1 MLEAA
6 WWGFV
11 GGAALLIGT
20 LFGLYVKV
28 GLRVIGL
35 VMAFGAGVLI
45 SAVAFEL
52 TEQAYRSAGS
62 TYAALGLAAGS
73 LTFFIGDLLIDRRG
87 GHRRK
92 SPVHGGVRHPDPAAK
107 VARASGGS
115 AAGTE
120 AASGGAGGTIDASSG
135 AGGAAT
141 AATTAAAAPSGAAL
155 VLGALLDGIP
165 ESAAIGISLLGGGG
179 VGVAMVAAVFMSN
192 IPESMSATTGLKA
205 SGRSTGWILG
215 LWSLVVAASTVAA
228 MLGYGLLGG
237 ASEGTVAFI
246 QTFAAGAILTMLADT
261 MMPEAVEHAGRLV
274 GLLTVLGFA
283 VAFFLSSA

>member
-1 MLEAA
+1 VLEAA

-11 GGAALLIGT
+11 GGAALLVGA
-20 LFGLYVKV
+20 LMGLYLKV
-28 GLRVIGL
+28 GLRAIGL

-52 TEQAYRSAGS
+52 TEEAYRSAGS
-62 TYAALGLAAGS
+62 TAAALGLAAGS
-73 LTFFIGDLLIDRRG
+73 VTFFTGDWLIDRQG

-92 SPVHGGVRHPDPAAK
+92 SPVHGGVRAGS
-107 VARASGGS
+107 ASGGS
-115 AAGTE
+115 KA
-120 AASGGAGGTIDASSG
+120 
-135 AGGAAT
+135 AGGAA
-141 AATTAAAAPSGAAL
+141 AASGMAL

-179 VGVAMVAAVFMSN
+179 VGVAMVAAVFLSN

-215 LWSLVVAASTVAA
+215 LWALVVGASTLASVA
-228 MLGYGLLGG
+228 GYALLGG
-237 ASEGTVAFI
+237 ASEETVAFI

-283 VAFFLSSA
+283 VAFFISAA

>member
-1 MLEAA
+1 VLEAA

-11 GGAALLIGT
+11 GGAALLVGA

-52 TEQAYRSAGS
+52 TEEAYRSAGG
-62 TYAALGLAAGS
+62 TAAALGLAAGS
-73 LTFFIGDLLIDRRG
+73 VTFFTGDWLIDRRG

-92 SPVHGGVRHPDPAAK
+92 SPVHGGVRVPEPAAT
-107 VARASGGS
+107 SGSGS
-115 AAGTE
+115 PAA
-120 AASGGAGGTIDASSG
+120 ASSG
-135 AGGAAT
+135 L
-141 AATTAAAAPSGAAL
+141 AL

-165 ESAAIGISLLGGGG
+165 ESAAIGISLLGGSG
-179 VGVAMVAAVFMSN
+179 VGVAMVAAVFLSN

-205 SGRSTGWILG
+205 SGRSTPWILG
-215 LWSLVVAASTVAA
+215 LWSLVVVASTVSAVA
-228 MLGYGLLGG
+228 GYALLGD
-237 ASEGTVAFI
+237 ASENTVAFI

>member
-6 WWGFV
+6 FWGFV
-11 GGAALLIGT
+11 GGAALLVGA
-20 LFGLYVKV
+20 LMGLYLKV

-52 TEQAYRSAGS
+52 TEEAYRSAGS
-62 TYAALGLAAGS
+62 IAAALGLAAGA
-73 LTFFIGDLLIDRRG
+73 LTFFTGDWLIDRQG

-92 SPVHGGVRHPDPAAK
+92 SPVHGGVRLPEPSAGTDHP
-107 VARASGGS
+107 ASGGS
-115 AAGTE
+115 STPASGGSSA
-120 AASGGAGGTIDASSG
+120 AASGAAASSG
-135 AGGAAT
+135 M
-141 AATTAAAAPSGAAL
+141 AL

-179 VGVAMVAAVFMSN
+179 VGTAMVAAVFLSN
-192 IPESMSATTGLKA
+192 IPEAMSATTGLKA

-215 LWSLVVAASTVAA
+215 LWSLVVGASTLAA
-228 MLGYGLLGG
+228 LAGYALLGG
-237 ASEGTVAFI
+237 ASEETVAFI

-261 MMPEAVEHAGRLV
+261 MMPEAVEHAGRMV

-283 VAFFLSSA
+283 VAFFLSAV

>member
-11 GGAALLIGT
+11 GGAALLVGA
-20 LFGLYVKV
+20 LLGLYLRV

-52 TEQAYRSAGS
+52 TQEAYRSAGS
-62 TYAALGLAAGS
+62 AAAALGLAAGS
-73 LTFFIGDLLIDRRG
+73 LTFFTGDALIDRQG

-92 SPVHGGVRHPDPAAK
+92 SPVHGGVRSPEPTPEPAP
-107 VARASGGS
+107 
-115 AAGTE
+115 AGT
-120 AASGGAGGTIDASSG
+120 AGASSG
-135 AGGAAT
+135 M
-141 AATTAAAAPSGAAL
+141 AL
-155 VLGALLDGIP
+155 VLGALLDGVP
-165 ESAAIGISLLGGGG
+165 ESAAIGISLLGGSG
-179 VGVAMVAAVFMSN
+179 VSVAVVAAVVMSN
-192 IPESMSATTGLKA
+192 VPEAMSATTGLKA

-215 LWSLVVAASTVAA
+215 LWSLVVAASTVSA

-237 ASEGTVAFI
+237 ASESTVAFI

-283 VAFFLSSA
+283 VAFFLSAA

>member
-11 GGAALLIGT
+11 GGAALLVGA
-20 LFGLYVKV
+20 LLGLYLKV

-52 TEQAYRSAGS
+52 TEEAYRSAGS
-62 TYAALGLAAGS
+62 AAAALGLAAGS
-73 LTFFIGDLLIDRRG
+73 VTFFTGDWLIDRQG

-92 SPVHGGVRHPDPAAK
+92 SPVHGGVRLP
-107 VARASGGS
+107 
-115 AAGTE
+115 
-120 AASGGAGGTIDASSG
+120 GAGGRHGIRRLAGREASDRRRRGERHGPG
-135 AGGAAT
+135 ARGPARRHPRVGRDRHQPARRRRGGRRH
-141 AATTAAAAPSGAAL
+141 GR
-155 VLGALLDGIP
+155 
-165 ESAAIGISLLGGGG
+165 GG
-179 VGVAMVAAVFMSN
+179 VPVEHPRVDVGDHRAQGVRALDRLDPRPV
-192 IPESMSATTGLKA
+192 
-205 SGRSTGWILG
+205 GRSSSAPRRWPR
-215 LWSLVVAASTVAA
+215 WR
-228 MLGYGLLGG
+228 GYALLGG
-237 ASEGTVAFI
+237 ASEETVAFI

-283 VAFFLSSA
+283 VAFFLSAA

>member
-1 MLEAA
+1 VLEAA

-11 GGAALLIGT
+11 GGAALLVGA
-20 LFGLYVKV
+20 LLGLYLEV
-28 GLRVIGL
+28 GLRVVGL

-52 TEQAYRSAGS
+52 TEEAYRSAGGPA
-62 TYAALGLAAGS
+62 AALGLAAGS
-73 LTFFIGDLLIDRRG
+73 LTFFTGDWLIDRHG

-92 SPVHGGVRHPDPAAK
+92 SPVHGGMRLPEREQPTTSLAGAESTT
-107 VARASGGS
+107 AEASG
-115 AAGTE
+115 
-120 AASGGAGGTIDASSG
+120 AASGAASSG
-135 AGGAAT
+135 L
-141 AATTAAAAPSGAAL
+141 AL

-165 ESAAIGISLLGGGG
+165 ESAAIGISLIGGGG
-179 VGVAMVAAVFMSN
+179 VGIAMVAAVFLSN
-192 IPESMSATTGLKA
+192 IPEAMSATTGLKA

-215 LWSLVVAASTVAA
+215 LWSLVVAASVVASVA
-228 MLGYGLLGG
+228 GYSLLGG
-237 ASEGTVAFI
+237 APETTVAFI

-283 VAFFLSSA
+283 VAFFLSAA

>member
-1 MLEAA
+1 VLEAA
-6 WWGFV
+6 FWGFV
-11 GGAALLIGT
+11 GGAALLVGA
-20 LFGLYVKV
+20 LLGLYLKV

-52 TEQAYRSAGS
+52 TEEAYRSAGS
-62 TYAALGLAAGS
+62 SAAALGLAAGS
-73 LTFFIGDLLIDRRG
+73 VTFFTGDWLIDRQG

-92 SPVHGGVRHPDPAAK
+92 SPVHGGVRAGS
-107 VARASGGS
+107 ASGGS
-115 AAGTE
+115 KA
-120 AASGGAGGTIDASSG
+120 
-135 AGGAAT
+135 AGGAA
-141 AATTAAAAPSGAAL
+141 AASGMAL

-179 VGVAMVAAVFMSN
+179 VGVAMVAAVFLSN

-215 LWSLVVAASTVAA
+215 LWALVVGASTLASVA
-228 MLGYGLLGG
+228 GYALLGG
-237 ASEGTVAFI
+237 ASEETVAFI

-283 VAFFLSSA
+283 VAFFISAA

>member
-1 MLEAA
+1 VLEAA

-11 GGAALLIGT
+11 GGAALLVGA
-20 LFGLYVKV
+20 LMGLYLKV

-52 TEQAYRSAGS
+52 TEEAYRSAGS
-62 TYAALGLAAGS
+62 AAAALGLAAGS
-73 LTFFIGDLLIDRRG
+73 VTFFTGDWLIDRQG

-92 SPVHGGVRHPDPAAK
+92 SPVHGGVRLPEPAADT
-107 VARASGGS
+107 ASAGSKGGKPATG
-115 AAGTE
+115 AA
-120 AASGGAGGTIDASSG
+120 AASGM
-135 AGGAAT
+135 
-141 AATTAAAAPSGAAL
+141 AL

-165 ESAAIGISLLGGGG
+165 ESAAIGISLLGGGP
-179 VGVAMVAAVFMSN
+179 VGVAMVAAVFLSN

-215 LWSLVVAASTVAA
+215 LWGLVVGASTLASVA
-228 MLGYGLLGG
+228 GYSLLGG
-237 ASEGTVAFI
+237 ASEETVAFI

-261 MMPEAVEHAGRLV
+261 MLPEAVEHAGRLV
-274 GLLTVLGFA
+274 GLMTVLGFA
-283 VAFFLSSA
+283 VAFFISAA

>member
-11 GGAALLIGT
+11 GGAALLVGA
-20 LFGLYVKV
+20 LLGLYLKV
-28 GLRVIGL
+28 GLRTIGL

-52 TEQAYRSAGS
+52 TEEAYQAAGS
-62 TYAALGLAAGS
+62 ASAALGLAAGS
-73 LTFFIGDLLIDRRG
+73 LTFFAGDWLIDRRG

-92 SPVHGGVRHPDPAAK
+92 SPVHGGV
-107 VARASGGS
+107 ARPER
-115 AAGTE
+115 GT
-120 AASGGAGGTIDASSG
+120 GAGGPTGVAASSG
-135 AGGAAT
+135 L
-141 AATTAAAAPSGAAL
+141 AL

-165 ESAAIGISLLGGGG
+165 ESAAIGITLLDGTG
-179 VGVAMVAAVFMSN
+179 VGLAMVAAVFMSN

-205 SGRSTGWILG
+205 SGRSTPWILG
-215 LWSLVVAASTVAA
+215 LWSLVVAASTIAA
-228 MLGYGLLGG
+228 TLGYGLLGG
-237 ASEGTVAFI
+237 ASPGALAFI

-274 GLLTVLGFA
+274 GLLTVFGFA
-283 VAFFLSSA
+283 VSFFLSAA

>member
-6 WWGFV
+6 FWGFV
-11 GGAALLIGT
+11 GGAALLVGA
-20 LFGLYVKV
+20 LMGLYLKV

-52 TEQAYRSAGS
+52 TEEAYRSAGS
-62 TYAALGLAAGS
+62 IAAALGLAAGA
-73 LTFFIGDLLIDRRG
+73 LTVFTGDWLIDRQG

-92 SPVHGGVRHPDPAAK
+92 SPVHGGVRLPEPSTGTDHP
-107 VARASGGS
+107 ASGGS
-115 AAGTE
+115 SA
-120 AASGGAGGTIDASSG
+120 AASGAAASSG
-135 AGGAAT
+135 M
-141 AATTAAAAPSGAAL
+141 AL

-165 ESAAIGISLLGGGG
+165 ESAAIGISLIGGGG
-179 VGVAMVAAVFMSN
+179 VGTAMVAAVFLSN

-215 LWSLVVAASTVAA
+215 LWSLVVGASTLASLA
-228 MLGYGLLGG
+228 GYALLGG
-237 ASEGTVAFI
+237 ASEETVAFI

-261 MMPEAVEHAGRLV
+261 MMPEAVEHAGRMV

-283 VAFFLSSA
+283 VAFFLSAA

>member
-11 GGAALLIGT
+11 GGAALLLGA
-20 LFGLYVKV
+20 LMGLYLKV

-52 TEQAYRSAGS
+52 TEEAFQAAGGSA
-62 TYAALGLAAGS
+62 AALGLAAGS
-73 LTFFIGDLLIDRRG
+73 LTFFAGDWLIDRQG

-92 SPVHGGVRHPDPAAK
+92 SPVHGGVRLPQPTDDTGEPRGAAPAATK
-107 VARASGGS
+107 GRARSVQAS
-115 AAGTE
+115 AG
-120 AASGGAGGTIDASSG
+120 ASSG
-135 AGGAAT
+135 L
-141 AATTAAAAPSGAAL
+141 AL

-165 ESAAIGISLLGGGG
+165 ESAAIGISLIGGGG
-179 VGVAMVAAVFMSN
+179 VGMAMVAAVFLSN

-205 SGRSTGWILG
+205 SGRSTPWILG
-215 LWSLVVAASTVAA
+215 LWTLVIGASTLASV
-228 MLGYGLLGG
+228 LGYGLLGS
-237 ASEGTVAFI
+237 ASQETVAFI

-283 VAFFLSSA
+283 VAFFLSAA